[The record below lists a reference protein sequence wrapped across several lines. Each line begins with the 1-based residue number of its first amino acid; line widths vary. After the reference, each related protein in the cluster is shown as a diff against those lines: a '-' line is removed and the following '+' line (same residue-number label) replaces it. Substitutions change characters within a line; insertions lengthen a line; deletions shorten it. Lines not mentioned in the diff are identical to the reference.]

1 MFERFTDKAR
11 RVVVLA
17 QEEAR
22 MLSHNYI
29 GTEHIL
35 LGLVHQG
42 DGVAAMA
49 LESLEIR
56 LEVVRQQVEEIIGQ
70 GKETPQGHIP
80 FTPRAKVVLELALR
94 EALQLGHNYIGTEHI
109 LLGLIREGDGVGAQV
124 LVKLGAD
131 LNRVRQQVIQLLVG
145 FQGKEPASV
154 SEPDEPAQP
163 KSPVLDQFGQDLTQN
178 ARQGRLAPVIGREKE
193 IERVVQVL
201 CRQTQNN
208 PVLIGE
214 PGVGRT
220 AVVHGLA
227 YKMAAGEV
235 PRPLL
240 GKHLYA
246 VDVGMLAASPSQAS
260 PDERLGVILSEIQDR
275 GDILLFI
282 DDMPNTGPQ
291 LKRML
296 ARGELQVI
304 GEMTPAGYR
313 DYLASD
319 PAAERT
325 FQPVPV
331 AEPAIPHTI
340 EILKSL
346 RGPCEAHHI
355 VSITNEA
362 LTAAAELA
370 SRALPGRRLPSKA
383 IDLMDEAAS
392 LVQTR
397 KHVRSPD
404 LSEYDEKIAQIRR
417 EKESA
422 IDSQDFAKAAA
433 LRDTEKQLLARKAAT
448 EKEWEAGGLN
458 AVAEVTEEH
467 VAETLAIMTGL
478 SLDAVPSEQQPAKP
492 QLPSAAIPGDDPEL
506 WAMS

>member
-1 MFERFTDKAR
+1 MFELFTDRAR

-22 MLSHNYI
+22 MLNHNYI

-35 LGLVHQG
+35 LGLIHEG
-42 DGVAAMA
+42 EGVAAKS
-49 LESLEIR
+49 LESLGIS
-56 LEVVRQQVEEIIGQ
+56 LEAVRQQVEEIIGR

-80 FTPRAKVVLELALR
+80 FTPRAKTVLELSLR
-94 EALQLGHNYIGTEHI
+94 ESQQLGHEYIGTEHV
-109 LLGLIREGDGVGAQV
+109 LLGLIREGDGVGAQL
-124 LVKLGAD
+124 LVKLGGD
-131 LNRVRQQVIQLLVG
+131 LKRVRRQVIQLLHSYSG
-145 FQGKEPASV
+145 REPAPAG
-154 SEPDEPAQP
+154 EPVEPAQS
-163 KSPVLDQFGQDLTQN
+163 KSPVLDQYGQDLTQH
-178 ARQGRLAPVIGREKE
+178 ASQGRLGPVIGREKE

-201 CRQTQNN
+201 CRQKQNN

-227 YKMAAGEV
+227 YKMASGEV

-246 VDVGMLAASPSQAS
+246 VDVGMLAASPSQAI
-260 PDERLGVILSEIQDR
+260 PDERLGVVLSEIQDR

-282 DDMPNTGPQ
+282 DDMANTGPQ
-291 LKRML
+291 LKPML

-304 GEMTPAGYR
+304 GEMTLAGYR

-325 FQPVPV
+325 FKPVPV

-346 RGPCEAHHI
+346 RGPCEAHHG
-355 VSITNEA
+355 VSITDEA

-397 KHVRSPD
+397 QQVRPPD
-404 LSEYDEKIAQIRR
+404 LREYDEKIALIRR

-478 SLDAVPSEQQPAKP
+478 SLDALPSEQQPAKP
-492 QLPSAAIPGDDPEL
+492 QLPSAAMTGDDPEL